1 MAAEKGSRMAER
13 HEAPA
18 ATVHVKH
25 QFVDGYH
32 IFTSDDVRG
41 LYVASKDARE
51 AFDSVS
57 PILQEL
63 ISLKLKI
70 ACEIEAPMTFNEF
83 TTYID
88 AQATLPAA
96 PELANREFIVRRAQQ
111 A

>member
-1 MAAEKGSRMAER
+1 MVHPLFPNAIALTLWTAITFSRPM
-13 HEAPA
+13 
-18 ATVHVKH
+18 KS
-25 QFVDGYH
+25 G
-32 IFTSDDVRG
+32 G

-83 TTYID
+83 TTYVD